1 MGGSVAYQLLLPLKV
16 LGLMLISNSRK
27 RRDTAFT
34 NSECASPPS
43 KKSRDH
49 SESKEIIKREHDRSV
64 SPSGRV
70 SLRKSSKQTKHNEKL
85 DEDLDDEEKSTIS
98 GAIKSKRTSSRL
110 ERNK

>member
-1 MGGSVAYQLLLPLKV
+1 
-16 LGLMLISNSRK
+16 MLTDVCMYKILFR
-27 RRDTAFT
+27 
-34 NSECASPPS
+34 
-43 KKSRDH
+43 
-49 SESKEIIKREHDRSV
+49 HDRSV

-70 SLRKSSKQTKHNEKL
+70 SLRKSSKQTKHSEKL